1 MFVLDS
7 LGLGPI
13 AATNVK
19 FLLTRF
25 LSSSFRNW
33 KINVR
38 WILLNLFFFFLKELL
53 NLFFIVS
60 DLLKL
65 IFYFLFF
72 IFYIL

>member
-1 MFVLDS
+1 MDIIE
-7 LGLGPI
+7 P
-13 AATNVK
+13 
-19 FLLTRF
+19 
-25 LSSSFRNW
+25 
-33 KINVR
+33 
-38 WILLNLFFFFLKELL
+38 FFFFLKELL